1 MTCATRQ
8 RRWRWESPRGR
19 ADHSPPAPSGRLGNH
34 HPWFSE
40 RGSYV
45 LGAVEAE
52 VTTLRVFG
60 VTTHAD
66 PTERAMLAPGWF
78 CPGSLP
84 ARKVAS
90 GPIHTPQTLRRIGC
104 VGGCRRSLT
113 GAQELGMQCGA
124 GPEGSAPFAQ
134 RSRGNL
140 IHVVAVPVRPGLPAR
155 DCGASCSS
163 DDFGG
168 GWLCSH
174 DGNRTPCS
182 VGQLSGGTSREKVI
196 HCAVQPTTHHNHAG
210 ILGFCDPQDLDRGVT
225 FDDDEPMSDP

>member
-1 MTCATRQ
+1 
-8 RRWRWESPRGR
+8 
-19 ADHSPPAPSGRLGNH
+19 
-34 HPWFSE
+34 
-40 RGSYV
+40 
-45 LGAVEAE
+45 
-52 VTTLRVFG
+52 
-60 VTTHAD
+60 
-66 PTERAMLAPGWF
+66 MLAPGWF
-78 CPGSLP
+78 CRGSLP

-140 IHVVAVPVRPGLPAR
+140 IHVDAVPVRPGLPAH

-163 DDFGG
+163 NDFGG

-182 VGQLSGGTSREKVI
+182 VGQGEQHPPDATTRGGAIPQGLPGLCLDARGAF
-196 HCAVQPTTHHNHAG
+196 AVWH
-210 ILGFCDPQDLDRGVT
+210 
-225 FDDDEPMSDP
+225 S